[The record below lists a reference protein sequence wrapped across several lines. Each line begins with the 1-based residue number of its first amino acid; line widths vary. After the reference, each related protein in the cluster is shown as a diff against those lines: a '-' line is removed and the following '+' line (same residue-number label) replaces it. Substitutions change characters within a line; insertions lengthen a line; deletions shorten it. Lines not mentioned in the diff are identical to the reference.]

1 MINVLHNL
9 FVFRYRHKGQLPLT
23 LFRQKYRLG
32 SFHLG
37 GYGRRAPRLARSREC
52 FRCKVTH
59 FSGTPCVRHGKICRK
74 FKLIVPHA
82 QTSGIMS
89 YICTRFFRDLLSLQK
104 IFTMRTDELGTN
116 HPIFSFFDSPC
127 LRHRVLHNGSFCQ
140 LPDGKPNARRDC
152 EVDAG
157 IYEVSLHDMW
167 HFHTFAADYRR
178 NCSGKTCKNMKMIRI
193 WIIFSTL

>member
-1 MINVLHNL
+1 MDKSKSWRQNLHQRQQNKSCYTQLNFIKGVYAIADWYIHPCPLSIFVRLETGRDGACQQSTIVVYNGILVPPSLINVLHNL

-32 SFHLG
+32 SLHLG

-89 YICTRFFRDLLSLQK
+89 YICTRFFRAMSRERWEDP
-104 IFTMRTDELGTN
+104 LG
-116 HPIFSFFDSPC
+116 PP
-127 LRHRVLHNGSFCQ
+127 V
-140 LPDGKPNARRDC
+140 
-152 EVDAG
+152 
-157 IYEVSLHDMW
+157 
-167 HFHTFAADYRR
+167 
-178 NCSGKTCKNMKMIRI
+178 
-193 WIIFSTL
+193 

>member
-1 MINVLHNL
+1 MFLHISHFPKYASSPPNNRGCLYYHHTPLSSWRQAGTVLVSSPRLWYIMASWSPPSLINVLHNL

-32 SFHLG
+32 SLHLG

-59 FSGTPCVRHGKICRK
+59 FSGTPCLRHGKICRK

-89 YICTRFFRDLLSLQK
+89 YICTRFSRAMS
-104 IFTMRTDELGTN
+104 REL
-116 HPIFSFFDSPC
+116 
-127 LRHRVLHNGSFCQ
+127 
-140 LPDGKPNARRDC
+140 
-152 EVDAG
+152 
-157 IYEVSLHDMW
+157 
-167 HFHTFAADYRR
+167 
-178 NCSGKTCKNMKMIRI
+178 
-193 WIIFSTL
+193 